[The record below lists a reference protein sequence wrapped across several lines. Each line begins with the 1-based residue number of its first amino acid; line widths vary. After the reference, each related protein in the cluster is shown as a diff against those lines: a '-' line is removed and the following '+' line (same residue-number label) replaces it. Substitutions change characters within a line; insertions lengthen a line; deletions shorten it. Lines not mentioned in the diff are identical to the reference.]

1 MKKKFETEFKKI
13 EIVGEPLDVKS
24 ALRPEQE
31 EILDNL
37 VDAIVE
43 SMK

>member
-1 MKKKFETEFKKI
+1 MKKKFEAEFKKV

-31 EILDNL
+31 EVLDNL
-37 VDAIVE
+37 TEAIVE

>member
-13 EIVGEPLDVKS
+13 EVVGEPLDVKS

-31 EILDNL
+31 EVLDNL
-37 VDAIVE
+37 VKSIIE
-43 SMK
+43 SMN